1 MVHSSVSPPVFAFV
15 SCLLACLPP
24 FLWSHALDSW
34 CPILKPTAKGWECVG
49 TCLILLC
56 LPFKA
61 GVTVCRL
68 GQTQLMFH
76 PSLLPFSITSSPCIS
91 FGSLQCLP
99 VSFFPFPFWHH
110 QCLLVGASMPICLF
124 VGVPPASCC
133 SLGFINLFQLC
144 DCVCVL
150 FHLVRFSSW
159 IYTSPLP
166 EHSSDLHTLSM
177 SFFSHISFV
186 HFPLPLSVGEGME
199 GIFPVSLSLLSSCKS
214 ALFVA
219 LCISLVPEDVFL
231 EGSWGLS
238 GFVSLCR
245 VFFPPTWNLLPSFRF
260 PPSTHTP
267 LPVT

>member
-214 ALFVA
+214 ALLLRCAFLSYPKTCFWKVA
-219 LCISLVPEDVFL
+219 GGSPGLCPCA
-231 EGSWGLS
+231 G
-238 GFVSLCR
+238 C
-245 VFFPPTWNLLPSFRF
+245 FFPPHGIFSPRSVSPPPHTHPS
-260 PPSTHTP
+260 
-267 LPVT
+267 L